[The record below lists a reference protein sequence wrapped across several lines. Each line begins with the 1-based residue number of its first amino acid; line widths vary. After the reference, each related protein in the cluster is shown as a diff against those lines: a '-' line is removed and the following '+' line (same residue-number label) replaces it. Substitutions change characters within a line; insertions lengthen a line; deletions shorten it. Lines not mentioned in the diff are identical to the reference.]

1 MVMQCVDVTLAEP
14 EDVEQVTP
22 QNCYNSTDIG
32 FNLVF
37 TTEALTGAANLLSG
51 PSTTVVMVAGM
62 VMLGFAF
69 VL

>member
-1 MVMQCVDVTLAEP
+1 MDVTLAEP

-37 TTEALTGAANLLSG
+37 TTEALTAAAPLLAA
-51 PSTTVVMVAGM
+51 PSTSVAMVAAVVMF
-62 VMLGFAF
+62 GFAF